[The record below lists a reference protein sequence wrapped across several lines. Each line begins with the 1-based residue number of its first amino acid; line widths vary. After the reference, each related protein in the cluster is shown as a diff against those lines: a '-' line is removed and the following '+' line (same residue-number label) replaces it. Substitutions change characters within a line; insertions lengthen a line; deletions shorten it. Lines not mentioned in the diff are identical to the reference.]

1 MGGFS
6 VHGSATGRGFTGCRP
21 AELTPHRTAPR
32 AQGLRVQGNLYID
45 DTAEDGG
52 GFRVVPGFHKN
63 FNKWIERFPPGENID
78 GGVVPRSIRSIGKA

>member
-1 MGGFS
+1 
-6 VHGSATGRGFTGCRP
+6 
-21 AELTPHRTAPR
+21 
-32 AQGLRVQGNLYID
+32 VQGNLYID

-78 GGVVPRSIRSIGKA
+78 GGVVPRSIRYIGKA